1 MSGGGGANPRAETPG
16 AVSAGRPVASFRRR
30 GRGTRVRRIQS
41 PSEKGAPV
49 PPPRSSILER
59 HGRLM
64 ARGRWIVIPLFLVLL
79 VGAVMLA
86 GRIGDVTT
94 DE

>member
-1 MSGGGGANPRAETPG
+1 
-16 AVSAGRPVASFRRR
+16 
-30 GRGTRVRRIQS
+30 
-41 PSEKGAPV
+41 V

-59 HGRLM
+59 HGRVM
-64 ARGRWIVIPLFLVLL
+64 ARRRWIVIPLFLVLL

-94 DE
+94 DEQTLPGSEAIRGIEFVERQFLDGREATDIQPVVLHPTLTVEARPTGPR